1 MYLSH
6 LDFFQPLGVKLCTTD
21 GHSTTLT
28 QPNSK
33 EALAHGCQ
41 KATFEFR

>member
-1 MYLSH
+1 MYLSR
-6 LDFFQPLGVKLCTTD
+6 LAFLQTLAVKLCTID
-21 GHSTTLT
+21 GSSTTLT

-41 KATFEFR
+41 TTTFEFC